1 MSALRWRSPAEKG
14 EIARGLR
21 ERVWPLLP
29 ARSPV
34 FPLVDSVHP
43 LAEAAKVHEYFDSGA
58 HVGKIILVP

>member
-1 MSALRWRSPAEKG
+1 MSALRWRSPAERG

-34 FPLVDSVHP
+34 YPLVDSVHP